1 MSYELL
7 LDDRALADRAA
18 LRSIVHIVNSVS
30 HYDGRT
36 QAYLSHLL
44 LDPER
49 SMRWIIR
56 IFLEFRSEQNS
67 RIGGNG
73 EKIVGKKSMRMNC

>member
-30 HYDGRT
+30 HYDSRT

-56 IFLEFRSEQNS
+56 IFWNLDPSK
-67 RIGGNG
+67 ILILG
-73 EKIVGKKSMRMNC
+73 EMEKR